1 MNALKRKNDE
11 QYTRS
16 RNPKLHIGWQHYKAG
31 RYKQVF
37 KADGGNVRQLPITT
51 LDVEIDDVV
60 LLGTDVFYPDGKSKY
75 GPLKEMELYL
85 ADSSGQKLTF
95 ETVKGKKQNLG
106 NYLRFNGLQLSKC
119 TFYLMTKLRKDQSVN
134 SKHEPIG
141 VSLHSPSSSCVSIQ
155 SDNFKTPQQDPVSNQ
170 TRSLVQQQAISDQ
183 PQMSILLPVDEC
195 GIVKEKQ
202 EIVIKYYRERLSKY
216 SEDTSII
223 TCSSI
228 RQCKDI
234 TSFDEP
240 VADDEVYNP
249 CNNGFSICRMQIGG
263 KDFLETE
270 FERTDGILKKTTRY
284 PSAGDNIN
292 GLIIHEAIEIWG
304 YDEENLLIGLVIGT
318 TENVMYTWFKD
329 NVMTS
334 SGSMNIIVV
343 SEPGVYSC
351 EVSLADIKQLS
362 KAVQIIAFSDID
374 DRTSG
379 SIQEDLSNR
388 CSHPPPISTSTSR
401 NSAVQS
407 TSMEKG
413 FPRDDKIIATNRPAF
428 AVPEVFVK
436 DLNINYSS
444 VVGRGAFGTVYK
456 GKWTGLEVAI
466 KAIPITKRA
475 RNAML
480 RTVEKEININS
491 KLRHPNII
499 QFLAVARTDN
509 TIYLV
514 HEFIM
519 GCNMEDAIFSAATKL
534 DMDIKAKDKLYI
546 MKQVVQAVSYRHSL
560 EPVVLH
566 HDIKPGN
573 ILIRKGCLTTK
584 VCDMGISRLKSVG
597 AATTTA
603 VGSTCG
609 SPAYMAPECLL
620 RQENTSPSTD
630 IWSLGVTFIEFF
642 TEKDAWSVD
651 DELDPVAAIKDKMRQ
666 EVSPVAQGSDIPE
679 NVMVVLNKC
688 VHFETAL
695 RPTAEKILQEL
706 S

>member
-1 MNALKRKNDE
+1 MTK
-11 QYTRS
+11 
-16 RNPKLHIGWQHYKAG
+16 
-31 RYKQVF
+31 F
-37 KADGGNVRQLPITT
+37 TT
-51 LDVEIDDVV
+51 LA
-60 LLGTDVFYPDGKSKY
+60 T
-75 GPLKEMELYL
+75 M
-85 ADSSGQKLTF
+85 
-95 ETVKGKKQNLG
+95 
-106 NYLRFNGLQLSKC
+106 
-119 TFYLMTKLRKDQSVN
+119 
-134 SKHEPIG
+134 
-141 VSLHSPSSSCVSIQ
+141 
-155 SDNFKTPQQDPVSNQ
+155 
-170 TRSLVQQQAISDQ
+170 
-183 PQMSILLPVDEC
+183 
-195 GIVKEKQ
+195 
-202 EIVIKYYRERLSKY
+202 
-216 SEDTSII
+216 
-223 TCSSI
+223 
-228 RQCKDI
+228 
-234 TSFDEP
+234 
-240 VADDEVYNP
+240 
-249 CNNGFSICRMQIGG
+249 
-263 KDFLETE
+263 DFLFAECKLEERFPEIE

-318 TENVMYTWFKD
+318 TDNVMYTWFKD

-343 SEPGVYSC
+343 SEPGILTTEPV
-351 EVSLADIKQLS
+351 ALS
-362 KAVQIIAFSDID
+362 KKIYLIVA
-374 DRTSG
+374 
-379 SIQEDLSNR
+379 
-388 CSHPPPISTSTSR
+388 PIHR
-401 NSAVQS
+401 LFQLLLHSAVQS
-407 TSMEKG
+407 T
-413 FPRDDKIIATNRPAF
+413 R
-428 AVPEVFVK
+428 
-436 DLNINYSS
+436 
-444 VVGRGAFGTVYK
+444 RGAFGTVYK

-546 MKQVVQAVSYRHSL
+546 MKQVVQAKRL
-560 EPVVLH
+560 L
-566 HDIKPGN
+566 N
-573 ILIRKGCLTTK
+573 NK
-584 VCDMGISRLKSVG
+584 VCDMGISRLKYVG
-597 AATTTA
+597 AATTIA

-666 EVSPVAQGSDIPE
+666 EVSPVAQGSYIPE

-688 VHFETAL
+688 VSF
-695 RPTAEKILQEL
+695 
-706 S
+706 